1 VSAPKRASCPQ
12 HVADRP
18 FDLRCQQFK
27 LTWRRAESLHVAD
40 GAVGV
45 DKDDEPVFPIQQ
57 VLHLFM
63 DAPHVIAKRT
73 AKRHRPHSATA
84 AAVGALR
91 AWPRRNVSSRARA
104 PNVASASAHSVRAS
118 P

>member
-1 VSAPKRASCPQ
+1 MAYSSGDPGAFPVCLTKSPPVCPPKRASCPQ
-12 HVADRP
+12 HVA
-18 FDLRCQQFK
+18 
-27 LTWRRAESLHVAD
+27 E
-40 GAVGV
+40 
-45 DKDDEPVFPIQQ
+45 

-73 AKRHRPHSATA
+73 AARHRPHSATA
-84 AAVGALR
+84 AAVGALPAR
-91 AWPRRNVSSRARA
+91 ARRNVSSRARA